1 MNLKLERPLAFFD
14 LETTG
19 INIATDKIVEISIL
33 KVYPNGDKESITK
46 RVNPG
51 RPIPIE
57 ASEVHGIYDKD
68 VADAPFFMDIAPDI
82 ERYFENCDLA
92 GYNSNRFDIPLLVE
106 EFLRAGIDINIENR
120 KQVDVQ
126 VVFYKNEP
134 RTLTAAYKY
143 YCNKNLDNAHSAE
156 ADTNATFEI
165 LDAQVAK
172 YDDIQGDVMFLDAYT
187 TQRKTADLAGRF
199 LYNDDKEVVF
209 NFGKHSGKLLKDV
222 LKQEPGYYN
231 WMMKGDFPLYTK
243 KLLQKVK
250 AELENKL
257 F

>member
-1 MNLKLERPLAFFD
+1 M
-14 LETTG
+14 
-19 INIATDKIVEISIL
+19 
-33 KVYPNGDKESITK
+33 
-46 RVNPG
+46 
-51 RPIPIE
+51 
-57 ASEVHGIYDKD
+57 
-68 VADAPFFMDIAPDI
+68 
-82 ERYFENCDLA
+82 
-92 GYNSNRFDIPLLVE
+92 
-106 EFLRAGIDINIENR
+106 
-120 KQVDVQ
+120 
-126 VVFYKNEP
+126 
-134 RTLTAAYKY
+134 
-143 YCNKNLDNAHSAE
+143 
-156 ADTNATFEI
+156 
-165 LDAQVAK
+165 
-172 YDDIQGDVMFLDAYT
+172 QGDVEFLDEYT

>member
-19 INIATDKIVEISIL
+19 INVATDKIVEISIL
-33 KVYPNGDKESITK
+33 KVYPNGDKESVTK
-46 RVNPG
+46 RINPG
-51 RPIPIE
+51 IPIPIG
-57 ASEVHGIYDKD
+57 ASEVHGIYDT
-68 VADAPFFMDIAPDI
+68 DIANAPLFS
-82 ERYFENCDLA
+82 EYAPKVEQFLENCDLA

-106 EFLRAGIDINIENR
+106 EMLRADIDINIENR

-134 RTLTAAYKY
+134 RTLTAAYQY

-165 LDAQVAK
+165 LDAQIAK
-172 YDDIQGDVMFLDAYT
+172 YNEVEGDVDFLDEYT

-199 LYNDDKEVVF
+199 LYNDKNEVVF
-209 NFGKHSGKLLKDV
+209 NFGKHSGKLLKDI

-243 KLLQKVK
+243 RLLQKTK
-250 AELENKL
+250 AELENTL